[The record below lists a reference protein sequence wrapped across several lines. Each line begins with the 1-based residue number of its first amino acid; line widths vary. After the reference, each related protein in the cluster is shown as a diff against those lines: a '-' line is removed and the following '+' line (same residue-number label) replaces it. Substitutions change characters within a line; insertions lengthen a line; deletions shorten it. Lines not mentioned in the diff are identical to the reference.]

1 MTSPATPAR
10 PLRVPGLVLTDHRI
24 TVPLD
29 HDAPAGPTIEVHA
42 REVAVP
48 GGEDRPYLL
57 FLQGGPGGE
66 SPRPT
71 GRPLSP
77 GWLGRALREFRV
89 LLLDQRG
96 TGLSTAYGVGGGGS
110 VADPAA
116 DAAYLTHFRADSIV
130 RDAEALREHLGVR
143 RWSLLGQSFG
153 GFCALRYLSAHPDSV
168 REAFFTGGLPPVGR
182 DPAEVYAATFASVRR
197 LDLAHHRRFPGD
209 AERLRELVGL
219 ADAGEVLLPDGTPAT
234 ARLLRTIGNQLGM
247 DGGSEAI
254 HYLLERDHRSPAFG
268 HDLEGMLTFGGRNPL
283 YAVVHESC
291 YADGGATRWAADRA
305 QPEDVADPASILL
318 TGEHLFPWHFEDTPA
333 LRPYAEVAGLL
344 ADQDWPRLYDA
355 DALAATDVPCAAAI
369 YANDAFVDRTF
380 SEETADLL
388 PGMRPWLSDEHHH
401 NGLRSDGDRILDRL
415 IGLARGTI

>member
-1 MTSPATPAR
+1 MTSPRSSAR
-10 PLRVPGLVLTDHRI
+10 TVRVPGLELTDHRLE
-24 TVPLD
+24 VPLD
-29 HDAPAGPTIEVHA
+29 HDRPDGPSLTVHA

-48 GGEDRPYLL
+48 DAGERPFLL

-96 TGLSTAYGVGGGGS
+96 TGLSTAYGVAGGGR
-110 VADPAA
+110 VEDPAG

-130 RDAEALREHLGVR
+130 RDAEALREHLGVD

-153 GFCALRYLSAHPDSV
+153 GFCALHYLSAHPGSV

-182 DPAEVYAATFASVRR
+182 PPEQVYADTFATLRT
-197 LDLAHHRRFPGD
+197 LNAGHHRRFPGD
-209 AERLRELVGL
+209 AERLHELVGL
-219 ADAGEVLLPDGTPAT
+219 AAAGEVLLPDGTPAT
-234 ARLLRTIGNQLGM
+234 PRLLRTIGNQLGM

-268 HDLEGMLTFGGRNPL
+268 HDLEAMLTFGGRGPL

-305 QPEDVADPASILL
+305 QPEDFAADDSVLL
-318 TGEHLFPWHFEDTPA
+318 TGEHLFPWHFEDTPS
-333 LRPYAEVAGLL
+333 LRPYAEVAHLL
-344 ADQDWPRLYDA
+344 AEHDWPRLYDA

-369 YANDAFVDRTF
+369 YANDAFVDRRS
-380 SEETADLL
+380 SEETAALL
-388 PGMRPWLSDEHHH
+388 PGMHPWLTDEYHH
-401 NGLRSDGDRILDRL
+401 NGLRTDGDHVLDRL
-415 IGLARGTI
+415 IGLARGTL